1 MAVVFLIAVTTLAAW
16 IIPALGRILPNGW
29 QLMKADTTFA
39 ALFSALSLW
48 LSESRQPIR
57 MRRLG
62 MLFGGLVTLLAIT
75 VLLEYACHLSF
86 SIDLLPPFDQGSP
99 SLLPRRMSPQSA
111 VAFTL
116 LGFELILL
124 RARKRYAVQL
134 ADLIVFCLA
143 LMVLT
148 LLSGYFFGAFRIYEI
163 STSIRVSPQTLFCLL
178 LLTLVALIRRAKN
191 GAFSI
196 LLGSGIGSSMARLI
210 SPVLLV
216 LPFLREAGRAYFLNA
231 GRMPAHYT
239 TAFLASVTAM
249 LSFAFLLFICWRI
262 NGMEN
267 EIRDLSLRDELT
279 GLYNLRGF
287 TLLAEQAL
295 RMAHRSK
302 LPYSVLFIDLD
313 NLKRIND
320 SIGHSE
326 GSIYLI
332 ETAEILK
339 ATFRESD
346 VLGRIGGDEFAVAS
360 QFNDAAISL
369 ATQRLREALHLR
381 NSQPGHKQTL
391 SMSIGHVTSQ
401 ENEQESLR
409 EMLAKADQAM
419 YKEKRHKK
427 PRDVYSSL

>member
-1 MAVVFLIAVTTLAAW
+1 
-16 IIPALGRILPNGW
+16 
-29 QLMKADTTFA
+29 
-39 ALFSALSLW
+39 
-48 LSESRQPIR
+48 
-57 MRRLG
+57 
-62 MLFGGLVTLLAIT
+62 
-75 VLLEYACHLSF
+75 
-86 SIDLLPPFDQGSP
+86 
-99 SLLPRRMSPQSA
+99 
-111 VAFTL
+111 
-116 LGFELILL
+116 
-124 RARKRYAVQL
+124 
-134 ADLIVFCLA
+134 
-143 LMVLT
+143 
-148 LLSGYFFGAFRIYEI
+148 
-163 STSIRVSPQTLFCLL
+163 
-178 LLTLVALIRRAKN
+178 
-191 GAFSI
+191 
-196 LLGSGIGSSMARLI
+196 
-210 SPVLLV
+210 
-216 LPFLREAGRAYFLNA
+216 
-231 GRMPAHYT
+231 
-239 TAFLASVTAM
+239 
-249 LSFAFLLFICWRI
+249 
-262 NGMEN
+262 
-267 EIRDLSLRDELT
+267 
-279 GLYNLRGF
+279 
-287 TLLAEQAL
+287 
-295 RMAHRSK
+295 